1 MNDEFEPLAGTESA
15 DINWL
20 GGFAAVLVLLFVYCL
35 AD

>member
-1 MNDEFEPLAGTESA
+1 MTDEFEPLAGTESA

-20 GGFAAVLVLLFVYCL
+20 EGFAAVLVLLFVYWL